1 MVVGVTGATGHLGTA
16 LCVSLIDHGYQVR
29 ALVNKDKS
37 ISNKIPVVSIEGNI
51 LDKPSLLNFMEG
63 CDVVIHTAA
72 VIDLGHKNDPRLYDV
87 NVLGTENILKCAKE
101 AKVKKVIHVS
111 SIHAYAQ
118 VSNDTPID
126 EDSQYVSDNSLFYD
140 QTKRDGHIIAE
151 LAAKSGQDVVIV
163 CPTSI
168 LGSPDYRPSRV
179 GKAILDIYKGLIPAI
194 VQGGFNFVDVRD
206 VADGIIKAMEKGRSG
221 ESYILGGDY
230 YTLKQIAAIILKL
243 KGSKKTLKEIPVPLA
258 YIGLPIV
265 HLIASLFNSTPIY
278 EKNYL
283 DILKKGSKFIN
294 SAKAKRELG
303 YQSRPIETTL
313 EDTIS
318 WFKKTGHL

>member
-16 LCVSLIDHGYQVR
+16 LCESLIDNGHQVR

-37 ISNKIPVVSIEGNI
+37 ISNKVPVASIEGNI
-51 LDKPSLLNFMEG
+51 LDKPSLLRFMEG

-72 VIDLGHKNDPRLYDV
+72 VIDLGHNNDPRLYDV
-87 NVLGTENILKCAKE
+87 NVIGTENILKCAKE

-118 VSNDTPID
+118 ISKDTPID
-126 EDSQYVSDNSLFYD
+126 EESQYVSDNSLFYD
-140 QTKRDGHIIAE
+140 QTKRDSQIVAE
-151 LAAKSGQDVVIV
+151 LAAKAGQDVVIV

-168 LGSPDYRPSRV
+168 LGTPDYRPSRV
-179 GKAILDIYKGLIPAI
+179 GKAILDIYKGVIPAI
-194 VQGGFNFVDVRD
+194 IQGGFNFVDVRD
-206 VADGIIKAMEKGRSG
+206 VAEGIIKAMEKGRTG

-230 YTLKQIAAIILKL
+230 YTLKQIASIILKL
-243 KGSKKTLKEIPVPLA
+243 KGSKKDIKEIPVPFA

-265 HLIASLFNSTPIY
+265 QLIANLFNREPIY
-278 EKNYL
+278 ERNYL
-283 DILKKGSKFIN
+283 NIIKKGSKFIN

-318 WFKKTGHL
+318 WFKKSGHL